1 MSLLLLLVVLV
12 LVLVLVWIPC
22 PRTNTPRENV
32 ETPSAFQI
40 SFLEA
45 MLGELGRLSCLE
57 TRHGSFSSTFRPRIL
72 RGGYIAWRILRSGTM
87 QSPAGR
93 SFDPSAEGA
102 MTTARPPLSL
112 IICLCLSLLST
123 DYCLISPC
131 CHTLRRCSLTVRTL
145 CLRRE
150 EWDHDPPAV
159 TTRNSYLD
167 FSSFSNRHA
176 LLEK

>member
-1 MSLLLLLVVLV
+1 MSGNSPRILLLHIPPTDPPRRIYRLADSM
-12 LVLVLVWIPC
+12 WIPC

-87 QSPAGR
+87 EGPAGW
-93 SFDPSAEGA
+93 SFHPSAGGA
-102 MTTARPPLSL
+102 MTTARPPLSF
-112 IICLCLSLLST
+112 IICPCLSLLST
-123 DYCLISPC
+123 VYCLRPC
-131 CHTLRRCSLTVRTL
+131 CHTLHRCSLSVRTL
-145 CLRRE
+145 CFRRE
-150 EWDHDPPAV
+150 EWDHDSPAV
-159 TTRNSYLD
+159 TAR
-167 FSSFSNRHA
+167 
-176 LLEK
+176 